1 MFDQSRA
8 ITSMNL
14 RNIVQRPGTS
24 LVIVFGIAGVV
35 AVLVGLLSMAAGFNA
50 ALTTTAAPDRAVI
63 LGHGARNEMNSWLT
77 NEEFN
82 IMSQLEGFEIASGE
96 LYTIVDLTERS
107 SGEQAYVVARGIT
120 PAAYAVRPELALV
133 HGRLPEAGRAE
144 LLVGATAAQQYLGL
158 AIDDEV
164 KLRDSVWQVVGH
176 FDTGGTANES
186 EIWMDL
192 ALAKSVFRRNNIST
206 MRVRLSDA
214 THMTAIQE
222 QISGDPRLNTS
233 LVSEE
238 EFYASQAAAR
248 TSLIETF
255 TYFIAS
261 IMAVG
266 AIIAALNS
274 MYVAVHS
281 RKVEIA
287 TLRALGFGQAPI
299 ISSVMVE
306 ALFLSL
312 IGGAAGAALV
322 YFGFNGYTTS
332 TLNGASNTQ
341 VAFSFAVS
349 PDLLTVGL
357 GSALVLGFVG
367 GLLPAIQAARAPI
380 TTALLGK

>member
-1 MFDQSRA
+1 MFDQSKA
-8 ITSMNL
+8 ITMMNL
-14 RNIVQRPGTS
+14 RNIIQRPGTS
-24 LVIVFGIAGVV
+24 FVVIIGIAGVV
-35 AVLVGLLSMAAGFNA
+35 AVLVGLLAMAAGFNA
-50 ALTTTAAPDRAVI
+50 ALTTTAAPGRAVV
-63 LGHGARNEMNSWLT
+63 LGHGADNEMNSWLT
-77 NEEFN
+77 NEELN
-82 IMSQLEGFEIASGE
+82 ILSQLEGIDVASGE
-96 LYTIVDLTERS
+96 LYTVVDLTARDS
-107 SGEQAYVVARGIT
+107 SEQAYVVGRGIT
-120 PAAYAVRPELALV
+120 SAAYSVRPELTLIE
-133 HGRLPEAGRAE
+133 GRLPQAGRAE
-144 LLVGATAAQQYLGL
+144 LLVGATAAQEYLGL
-158 AIDDEV
+158 AIGDDV

-176 FDTGGTANES
+176 FDAGGTANDS

-192 ALAKSVFRRNNIST
+192 SLAKSVFRRDNVST
-206 MRVRLSDA
+206 MRVRLSDR
-214 THMTAIQE
+214 THMATIRG
-222 QISGDPRLNTS
+222 QIAGDPRLNIS

-238 EFYASQAAAR
+238 EFYASQAEAR

-287 TLRALGFGQAPI
+287 TLRALGFGQTPI

-306 ALFLSL
+306 ALFLSA
-312 IGGAAGAALV
+312 IGGTVGAALV
-322 YFGFNGYTTS
+322 YFAMNGYTTS

-349 PDLLTVGL
+349 PELLTLGL
-357 GSALVLGFVG
+357 VSALVLGFIG
-367 GLLPAIQAARAPI
+367 GLLPAIHAARAPI

>member
-8 ITSMNL
+8 ITAMNL

-24 LVIVFGIAGVV
+24 FVVIIGIAGVV
-35 AVLVGLLSMAAGFNA
+35 AVLVGLLAMAAGFNA
-50 ALTTTAAPDRAVI
+50 ALTTIAAPGRAII
-63 LGHGARNEMNSWLT
+63 LGHGSRNEMNSWLT
-77 NEEFN
+77 NEELN
-82 IMSQLEGFEIASGE
+82 IMSQVEGLEVTSGE
-96 LYTIVDLTERS
+96 LYAVVDLKQRD
-107 SGEQAYVVARGIT
+107 SGDQAYVVARGIT
-120 PAAYAVRPELALV
+120 PAAYTVRPELTLV
-133 HGRLPEAGRAE
+133 SGRFPQAGRAE
-144 LLVGATAAQQYLGL
+144 LLVGATAAREYLGL
-158 AIDDEV
+158 AIGDEL
-164 KLRDSVWQVVGH
+164 KLRDSVWQIVGH

-192 ALAKSVFRRNNIST
+192 SLAKSVFRRNGVST
-206 MRVRLSDA
+206 MRVRLADTSLMA
-214 THMTAIQE
+214 AIQR
-222 QISGDPRLNTS
+222 QISGDPRLNIS

-238 EFYASQAAAR
+238 EFYASQAEAR

-312 IGGAAGAALV
+312 IGGAIGAALI
-322 YFGFNGYTTS
+322 YFGMNGYTTS

-349 PDLLTVGL
+349 PELLALGL
-357 GSALVLGFVG
+357 ISALVLGLIG
-367 GLLPAIQAARAPI
+367 GFLPAIHAARAPI

>member
-8 ITSMNL
+8 ITAMNL
-14 RNIVQRPGTS
+14 RNIAQRLGTS
-24 LVIVFGIAGVV
+24 FVVIIGIAGVV
-35 AVLVGLLSMAAGFNA
+35 AVLVGLLAMAAGFNA
-50 ALTTTAAPDRAVI
+50 ALTTTAAPDRVI
-63 LGHGARNEMNSWLT
+63 VLGHGSRNEMNSWLT
-77 NEEFN
+77 NEELN
-82 IMSQLEGFEIASGE
+82 IVSQLEGLEEASGE
-96 LYTIVDLTERS
+96 LYAVVDLTQRS
-107 SGEQAYVVARGIT
+107 TGEQVYVVARGVT
-120 PAAYAVRPELALV
+120 PAAYTVRPELTLV
-133 HGRLPEAGRAE
+133 SGRFPHAGRAE
-144 LLVGATAAQQYLGL
+144 LLVGSAAERTYLGL
-158 AIDDEV
+158 AIGDQI

-192 ALAKSVFRRNNIST
+192 SLAKSVFRRNGVST
-206 MRVRLSDA
+206 MRARLADA
-214 THMTAIQE
+214 SLMAAIQD
-222 QISGDPRLNTS
+222 QIAGDPRLNIS
-233 LVSEE
+233 LVSED
-238 EFYASQAAAR
+238 EFYASQAEAR

-312 IGGAAGAALV
+312 IGGAVGAALV
-322 YFGFNGYTTS
+322 YFGMNGYTSS

-349 PDLLTVGL
+349 PELLGL
-357 GSALVLGFVG
+357 GLVSALMLGLIG
-367 GLLPAIQAARAPI
+367 GLLPALHAAKAPI